1 MKRYA
6 NLSESDIQDLTKPK
20 FAKST
25 TTGMQAIENLLRG
38 FCVARQLPDIPSDK
52 AELIRILKEFWP
64 SVRQTNG
71 EEFKAGTL
79 RTYLHLLRSQ
89 WQHSHGFDIL
99 CDPDFHEVN
108 VVFNNYTASL
118 KKRGKG
124 CVKHHPHV
132 TKEDIHLAVE
142 TLNEDDP
149 RQLQFLTWLFIQ
161 LYFCRRGMENMAEMR
176 KDNILIY
183 KSQGTEIMRLRYNE
197 ESKNH
202 KELNQDEESGARIVE
217 IQGAQKCP
225 LRIIKKYISKLSDNE
240 FLWQVP
246 LKRTDKETWYE
257 RKLGKNAIASF
268 MKTISTECALS
279 KTYTNHSLRA
289 SACTIL
295 GELGFSDI
303 DVQAVSL
310 HKSISS
316 LAVYKRPQDPKKA
329 EMARQLSN
337 AIGIQQAIPLALQ
350 EDLEVNCLEEWS
362 SIPDDKINAAETIS
376 DHLVALTEDV
386 ISNEGNHLNVIGSMP
401 DAPFHDEILTKT
413 VTEFFNTDGF
423 ALNELAP
430 VPAPAQKLSVAPS
443 LSFQGCTN
451 ITINFN
457 VQK

>member
-6 NLSESDIQDLTKPK
+6 NLSAGEIEDLTKPK
-20 FAKST
+20 FSKST
-25 TTGMQAIENLLRG
+25 TTGMNVIENILKG
-38 FCVARQLPDIPSDK
+38 FCVSRQLPGIPTSK
-52 AELIRILKEFWP
+52 EELIPLLKEFWP
-64 SVRQTNG
+64 SIRQTNG

-89 WQHSHGFDIL
+89 WQHSHGFDIIS
-99 CDPDFHEVN
+99 DPDFHEVN

-132 TKEDIHLAVE
+132 IKEDIQLAVE
-142 TLNEDDP
+142 TLDVEDP
-149 RQLQFLTWLFIQ
+149 RQLQFLAWLFIQ

-183 KSQGTEIMRLRYNE
+183 KCHDTEMMRLRLNE

-202 KELNQDEESGARIVE
+202 KELDQDEESGARLVE
-217 IQGAQKCP
+217 IKGAKKCP

-246 LKRTDKETWYE
+246 RKGFVKGPWYE
-257 RKLGKNAIASF
+257 RKLGKNAISGF
-268 MKTISTECALS
+268 MKTISTECGLS
-279 KTYTNHSLRA
+279 KKYTNHSLRA

-303 DVQAVSL
+303 DVQSVSQ

-316 LAVYKRPQDPKKA
+316 LAIYKRPQDPKKA
-329 EMARQLSN
+329 EMARQLST
-337 AIGIQQAIPLALQ
+337 AIGIHHAEGNDAK
-350 EDLEVNCLEEWS
+350 EYS
-362 SIPDDKINAAETIS
+362 SIPSANLNVEGNDAKEDSSIPSASLNAKGNDVNAA
-376 DHLVALTEDV
+376 VALPEATLPV
-386 ISNEGNHLNVIGSMP
+386 
-401 DAPFHDEILTKT
+401 APFHDESLTKA
-413 VTEFFNTDGF
+413 VTEFFNIDGF
-423 ALNELAP
+423 ALNDLLPSSDA
-430 VPAPAQKLSVAPS
+430 ATTAQKLTVAPS
-443 LSFQGCTN
+443 FSFQGCTS